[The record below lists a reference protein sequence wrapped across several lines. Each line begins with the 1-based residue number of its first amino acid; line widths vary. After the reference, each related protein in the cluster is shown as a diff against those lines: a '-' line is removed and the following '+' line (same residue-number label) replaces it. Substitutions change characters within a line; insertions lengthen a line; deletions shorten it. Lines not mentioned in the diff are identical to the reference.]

1 MFTNKMIDINAFSS
15 WINLETSASKE
26 ALHDRLQ
33 TWESDYNKLQY
44 LKQKFSAFKQA
55 FKEDPTFFLAC
66 KEIFKEIAQI
76 EPKLNALMKEE
87 TELEKETYGELL
99 FLKSYLKPFNFIP
112 CILFVWAMIRIY
124 IIPGLGLIIPL
135 LILLTPY
142 LLLTYLFC
150 IPITFSNYTHI
161 LHSVISGNINVVYEE
176 VQQDFAGIIKQCAI
190 VAVTIIQGII
200 QPYWSYIH
208 LQSVDSIIKENGKL
222 IIRYKQLY
230 QSLSNLLETHGFSFF
245 RLPLPLYNTER
256 EATAHVILHSSYF
269 KIALKY
275 IGSLE
280 VIMTLANHPDIH
292 SVQWITSNSPQFHGK
307 DLFDFQVSNGKVIS
321 VTLDKQ
327 PHALLT
333 GPNKGGK
340 STALRAITTSV
351 LLAHT
356 YGCSVGY
363 VRLTPFSEL
372 RVCLKPDDLPGSKS
386 RFEREIEFTA
396 NTLNT
401 TDSTMVLI
409 DELYHSTNP
418 PDALRSCEIYCKQL
432 WKKSNVVSIIST
444 HLFEFVEN
452 ANDKIQ
458 RLCCPAT
465 EINGRV
471 QFEYGLKEGICKVSS
486 VDLLLEK
493 NGLFLETAS

>member
-1 MFTNKMIDINAFSS
+1 MIDIDAFSS
-15 WINLETSASKE
+15 WIGLETSASKE
-26 ALHDRLQ
+26 ALQDRLQ
-33 TWESDYNKLQY
+33 TWESDHKKLEY
-44 LKQKFSAFKQA
+44 LKQKFLAFKHA
-55 FKEDPTFFLAC
+55 FKEDPAFFPAC

-76 EPKLNALMKEE
+76 ETKLNELMKEE
-87 TELEKETYGELL
+87 SDLEKETYGELI
-99 FLKSYLKPFNFIP
+99 FLKSYLQPFNFIP
-112 CILFVWAMIRIY
+112 CILFLWSMIRIY
-124 IIPGLGLIIPL
+124 IIPGLGLLIPL
-135 LILLTPY
+135 FILLTPY
-142 LLLTYLFC
+142 LLLTYLFH
-150 IPITFSNYTHI
+150 IPITFSNYTQI
-161 LHSVISGNINVVYEE
+161 LHSVISGNINFVYEE
-176 VQQDFAGIIKQCAI
+176 VQQDFAGTIKQCAI
-190 VAVTIIQGII
+190 VGVTLIQGLI

-208 LQSVDSIIKENGKL
+208 LQSVDSIIKENGQL
-222 IIRYKQLY
+222 IIRYTKLY
-230 QSLSNLLETHGFSFF
+230 QSLSNLLKTHGFSFF
-245 RLPLPLYNTER
+245 RSPLPSYNTER

-275 IGSLE
+275 IGTLE
-280 VIMTLANHPDIH
+280 VIMTLASQPDIH
-292 SVQWITSNSPQFHGK
+292 PVQWITSESPQFYGRNM
-307 DLFDFQVSNGKVIS
+307 FDFQVNNGKVIS

-372 RVCLKPDDLPGSKS
+372 CVCLKPDDLPGSKS
-386 RFEREIEFTA
+386 RFECEIEFTA
-396 NTLNT
+396 NTLT
-401 TDSTMVLI
+401 KTDFTIVLI

-418 PDALRSCEIYCKQL
+418 PDALRSCQIYCKQL
-432 WKKSNVVSIIST
+432 WQKPNVVSIIST

-452 ANDKIQ
+452 ADKKIQ

-465 EINGRV
+465 DVNGKV
-471 QFEYGLKEGICKVSS
+471 QFEYGLKDGICKVSS

-493 NGLFLETAS
+493 NGLILETAS

>member
-1 MFTNKMIDINAFSS
+1 MIDNDAFSS
-15 WINLETSASKE
+15 WIGLETSASKD
-26 ALHDRLQ
+26 ALQERLQ
-33 TWESDYNKLQY
+33 TWESDHNKLQY

-55 FKEDPTFFLAC
+55 FKEDPAFFPAC

-76 EPKLNALMKEE
+76 ETKLHALMKEE
-87 TELEKETYGELL
+87 SDLEKETYGELI
-99 FLKSYLKPFNFIP
+99 FLKSYLQPFNFMP
-112 CILFVWAMIRIY
+112 CILFLWSMIRIY
-124 IIPGLGLIIPL
+124 IIPGLGLLIPL
-135 LILLTPY
+135 FILLTPY
-142 LLLTYLFC
+142 LLLTYLFH
-150 IPITFSNYTHI
+150 IPITFSNYTQI
-161 LHSVISGNINVVYEE
+161 LHSVISGNINLVYEE
-176 VQQDFAGIIKQCAI
+176 VQQDFAGTIKQCAI
-190 VAVTIIQGII
+190 VAVTLIQGII
-200 QPYWSYIH
+200 QPYWSYMH
-208 LQSVDSIIKENGKL
+208 LQSVDSIIKENGHL
-222 IIRYKQLY
+222 IIRYKKLY

-245 RLPLPLYNTER
+245 HSPLPSYNTER

-280 VIMTLANHPDIH
+280 VIMTLASQPDIH
-292 SVQWITSNSPQFHGK
+292 PVQWITSESPQFHGK
-307 DLFDFQVSNGKVIS
+307 DLFDFQVNNGKVIS

-356 YGCSVGY
+356 YGCSVGH
-363 VRLTPFSEL
+363 VSLTPFSEL
-372 RVCLKPDDLPGSKS
+372 CVCLKPDDLPGSKS

-396 NTLNT
+396 NTLT
-401 TDSTMVLI
+401 KTDSTMVLI

-418 PDALRSCEIYCKQL
+418 PDALRSCEIYCNQL
-432 WKKSNVVSIIST
+432 WKKPNVVSIIST

-452 ANDKIQ
+452 ANTKIQ

-465 EINGRV
+465 DVNGRV

-493 NGLFLETAS
+493 NGLILETAS

>member
-1 MFTNKMIDINAFSS
+1 MIDNDAFSS
-15 WINLETSASKE
+15 WIGLETSASKD
-26 ALHDRLQ
+26 ALQERLQ
-33 TWESDYNKLQY
+33 TWESDHNKLQY
-44 LKQKFSAFKQA
+44 LKQKFSAFKHA
-55 FKEDPTFFLAC
+55 FKEDPTFFPAC
-66 KEIFKEIAQI
+66 KELFKEIAQI
-76 EPKLNALMKEE
+76 ETKLHALMKEE

-99 FLKSYLKPFNFIP
+99 FLKSYLQPFNFIP
-112 CILFVWAMIRIY
+112 CILFLWSMIRIY
-124 IIPGLGLIIPL
+124 IIPGLGLLIPL
-135 LILLTPY
+135 FILLTPY
-142 LLLTYLFC
+142 LLLTYLFH
-150 IPITFSNYTHI
+150 IPITFSNYTQI
-161 LHSVISGNINVVYEE
+161 LHSVISGNINLVYEE
-176 VQQDFAGIIKQCAI
+176 VQQDFAGTIKQCAI
-190 VAVTIIQGII
+190 VAVTLIQGII
-200 QPYWSYIH
+200 QPYWSYMH
-208 LQSVDSIIKENGKL
+208 LQSVDSIIKENGHL
-222 IIRYKQLY
+222 IIRYKKLY
-230 QSLSNLLETHGFSFF
+230 QSLSNLLEIHGFSFF
-245 RLPLPLYNTER
+245 HSPLPSYNTER

-280 VIMTLANHPDIH
+280 VIMTLASQPDIH
-292 SVQWITSNSPQFHGK
+292 PVQWITSESPQFHGRNM
-307 DLFDFQVSNGKVIS
+307 FDFQVNNGKVIS

-356 YGCSVGY
+356 YGCSVGH

-372 RVCLKPDDLPGSKS
+372 CVCLKPDDLPGSKS

-396 NTLNT
+396 NTLT
-401 TDSTMVLI
+401 KTDFTMVLI

-432 WKKSNVVSIIST
+432 WKKPNVVSIIST

-452 ANDKIQ
+452 ATNSIQ

-465 EINGRV
+465 DVNGRV

-493 NGLFLETAS
+493 NGLILETAS

>member
-1 MFTNKMIDINAFSS
+1 MIDNDAFSS
-15 WINLETSASKE
+15 WIGLETSASKD
-26 ALHDRLQ
+26 ALQERLQ
-33 TWESDYNKLQY
+33 TWESDHNKLQY
-44 LKQKFSAFKQA
+44 LKQKFSAFKHA
-55 FKEDPTFFLAC
+55 FKEDPTFFPAC
-66 KEIFKEIAQI
+66 KELFKEIAQI
-76 EPKLNALMKEE
+76 ETKLHALMKEE

-99 FLKSYLKPFNFIP
+99 FLKSYLQPFNFIP
-112 CILFVWAMIRIY
+112 CILFLWSMIRIY
-124 IIPGLGLIIPL
+124 IIPGLGLLIPL
-135 LILLTPY
+135 FILLTPY
-142 LLLTYLFC
+142 LLLTYLFH
-150 IPITFSNYTHI
+150 IPITFSNYTQI
-161 LHSVISGNINVVYEE
+161 LHSVISGNINLVYEE
-176 VQQDFAGIIKQCAI
+176 VQQDFAGTIKQCAI
-190 VAVTIIQGII
+190 VAVTLIQGII
-200 QPYWSYIH
+200 QPYWSYMH
-208 LQSVDSIIKENGKL
+208 LQSVDSIIKENGHL
-222 IIRYKQLY
+222 IIRYKKLY

-245 RLPLPLYNTER
+245 HSPLPSYNTER

-280 VIMTLANHPDIH
+280 VIMTLASQPDIH
-292 SVQWITSNSPQFHGK
+292 PVQWITSESPQFHGRNM
-307 DLFDFQVSNGKVIS
+307 FDFQVNNGKVIS

-356 YGCSVGY
+356 YGCSVGH
-363 VRLTPFSEL
+363 VCLTPFSEL
-372 RVCLKPDDLPGSKS
+372 CVCLKPDDLPGSKS

-396 NTLNT
+396 NTLT
-401 TDSTMVLI
+401 KTDFTMVLI

-432 WKKSNVVSIIST
+432 WKKPNVVSIIST

-452 ANDKIQ
+452 ATNSIQ

-465 EINGRV
+465 DVNGRV

-493 NGLFLETAS
+493 NGLILETAS